1 MSKLDTRVLL
11 VLGLVIL
18 AALGMRLSSVV
29 RVCIIIAL
37 VQLYGEVIRACVKEI
52 GDFLMKR
59 TLRLQLGKFAVE
71 IKPHEVEQA
80 IQQSPGSSEEIK
92 KVLSS
97 QEGVEAVSEVI
108 KRWVGTAGLR
118 SHQVESGDE
127 VIQCRKEEGYG
138 VKARSSYLR
147 YDTTP
152 RSY

>member
-92 KVLSS
+92 KVLCS
-97 QEGVEAVSEVI
+97 
-108 KRWVGTAGLR
+108 T
-118 SHQVESGDE
+118 D
-127 VIQCRKEEGYG
+127 
-138 VKARSSYLR
+138 
-147 YDTTP
+147 
-152 RSY
+152 